1 MSAAARPTL
10 VIVGAGLAGDKA
22 AVAARTSGY
31 DGRIVLLGDEPDPPY
46 ERPPLSKQVL
56 RNEAAPT
63 VAFLHEVADYDTY
76 DIELRT
82 GHAVTGLDRD
92 RGLVQ
97 LADGDT
103 VPYTA
108 VILATGSE
116 PRRLPVPGGHLDGVH
131 HLRTIRDAVAL
142 RDAIAGCRSVA
153 VVGAGWIG
161 CEVAASARQVGAE
174 VTLIDPSPTPLHR
187 TLGPVIGKVFADL
200 HRDHGVD
207 LRLGATVDGLLGKHA
222 VEGVELRDGPVV
234 EADAVVVGI
243 GVTPRTALARAAGL
257 DVDGGVLVDAH
268 LQSSDPSVYAAGDI
282 ASAWHPHLRRRVR
295 VEHWANALHQGEAAG
310 RNAAGGSVVYD
321 RLPYFY
327 SDQYDL
333 GLEYVGLHDPG
344 DVVRIDG
351 SVAARKFVATWERPD
366 GRLTAAMAV
375 NVWDVIEDL
384 KLAVLHGRHPAA
396 H

>member
-1 MSAAARPTL
+1 MSTEMRRTL

-22 AVAARTSGY
+22 AVAARTTGF
-31 DGRIVLLGDEPDPPY
+31 DGRIVLFGDEPDPPY

-56 RNEAAPT
+56 RNESAPD
-63 VAFLHEVADYDTY
+63 VAFLHEVADYTAY

-92 RGLVQ
+92 RHLVQ
-97 LADGDT
+97 LADGET
-103 VPYTA
+103 QPYTTA
-108 VILATGSE
+108 ILATGSE
-116 PRRLPVPGGHLDGVH
+116 PRRLPVPGGHLDGIH
-131 HLRTIRDAVAL
+131 HLRTIRDAVSL
-142 RDAIAGCRSVA
+142 RDAISGCRRVA

-174 VTLIDPSPTPLHR
+174 VTLIDPSPAPLHR

-207 LRLGATVDGLLGKHA
+207 LRLGATVDGLLGKHT

-243 GVTPRTALARAAGL
+243 GVTPRTALARSAGL
-257 DVDGGVLVDAH
+257 EVDNGVVVDEH
-268 LQSSDPSVYAAGDI
+268 LRSSDPDVFAAGDI
-282 ASAWHPHLRRRVR
+282 ASAWHPLLGRRIR
-295 VEHWANALHQGEAAG
+295 VEHWATALHQGEAAG
-310 RNAAGGSVVYD
+310 RNAAGAAIVYD

-333 GLEYVGLHDPG
+333 GLEYVGHHGPG

-351 SVAARKFVATWERPD
+351 SVAERQFVAYWERPD
-366 GRLTAAMAV
+366 GVLTAAMAV

-384 KLAVLHGRHPAA
+384 KLAVLHGRLPAA
-396 H
+396 S

>member
-1 MSAAARPTL
+1 MTSVTQSTL
-10 VIVGAGLAGDKA
+10 AIIGAGLAGDKA
-22 AVAARTSGY
+22 AVAARTAGF

-56 RNEAAPT
+56 RNESPPD
-63 VAFLHEVADYDTY
+63 VAFLREVDDYSTY

-82 GHAVTGLDRD
+82 GHAVTGLDREH
-92 RGLVQ
+92 RLVQ
-97 LADGDT
+97 LADGET
-103 VPYTA
+103 VPFTTA
-108 VILATGSE
+108 ILATGSE
-116 PRRLPVPGGHLDGVH
+116 PRRLPVPGGHLDGIH
-131 HLRTIRDAVAL
+131 HLRSIRDAVAL
-142 RDAIAGCRSVA
+142 RDALGGCRKIA

-207 LRLGATVDGLLGKHA
+207 LRLGARVDALLGKHT

-243 GVTPRTALARAAGL
+243 GVTPRTALARTAGL
-257 DVDGGVLVDAH
+257 EVEDGVVVDEH
-268 LQSSDPSVYAAGDI
+268 LRTSDPDVFAAGDI
-282 ASAWHPHLRRRVR
+282 ASAHHPVLGRRIR
-295 VEHWANALHQGEAAG
+295 VEHWATALHQGEAAG

-333 GLEYVGLHDPG
+333 GLEYVGHHGPD

-351 SVAARKFVATWERPD
+351 SEAERQFVATWEGPD
-366 GRLTAAMAV
+366 GVLTAAMAV

-384 KLAVLHGRHPAA
+384 KLAVLHGRLPAA
-396 H
+396 R